1 MHWTDSTCNTA
12 HLLITTNGVLIT
24 STKKLISKNF
34 QGLEKKVL
42 TSKMRNGRILPQI
55 ANIVCTQ
62 CHATYKN
69 RKLAKLLTKI
79 NFRKSLHL
87 KSIS

>member
-55 ANIVCTQ
+55 ANIVCTHNAMQ
-62 CHATYKN
+62 
-69 RKLAKLLTKI
+69 LTKI
-79 NFRKSLHL
+79 GNLRNYLQKLIFENHF
-87 KSIS
+87 I